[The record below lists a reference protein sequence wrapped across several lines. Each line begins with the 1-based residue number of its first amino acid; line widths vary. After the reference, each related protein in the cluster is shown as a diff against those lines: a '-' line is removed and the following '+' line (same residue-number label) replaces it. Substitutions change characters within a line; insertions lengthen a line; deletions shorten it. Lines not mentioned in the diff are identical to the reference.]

1 MSVLPNEKKVIIRF
15 NKKFSKPPVVTLGG
29 SHGTPTSGSGEGFNV
44 TDVTTESFT
53 YWSHWAQ
60 GEIFTL
66 HWIAISL

>member
-29 SHGTPTSGSGEGFNV
+29 SHGTTTSGSGEGFNV
-44 TDVTTESFT
+44 TDVTTESFI